1 LSAASQETAGRRLFP
16 DQLVLSESFV
26 EDELALPSVLHIRK
40 PSAGK
45 QRQAG
50 VTTIDGEIKKRI
62 TRDFEASISG
72 GLSVLDQDDAPLL
85 AGFDNLELGVKYQFL
100 RDPVREAVGS
110 AALTWEVGGTGRA
123 ASGAESFDTLR
134 PAFLFAKGLGDLPDR
149 MALLKPL
156 ALGGLVGADIPLRSI
171 SKVTTVE
178 GGETVVR
185 RLRNAHVIH
194 WGLSSNIVCRILT
207 LSLRVP
213 VFLVCSTRS
222 FPLLSWTF
230 EPQSMGTRADE

>member
-1 LSAASQETAGRRLFP
+1 
-16 DQLVLSESFV
+16 
-26 EDELALPSVLHIRK
+26 
-40 PSAGK
+40 
-45 QRQAG
+45 

-110 AALTWEVGGTGRA
+110 AALTWKVGGTGRA

-171 SKVTTVE
+171 STVE
-178 GGETVVR
+178 SRSISAAKSSSIWCSIAVSTPTSLVAPSTSRTPTISRWVR
-185 RLRNAHVIH
+185 INTAAATCDLHLDAE
-194 WGLSSNIVCRILT
+194 SQLT
-207 LSLRVP
+207 QR
-213 VFLVCSTRS
+213 
-222 FPLLSWTF
+222 
-230 EPQSMGTRADE
+230 

>member
-16 DQLVLSESFV
+16 DQLILSESFV

-40 PSAGK
+40 PSTGK

-171 SKVTTVE
+171 STVE
-178 GGETVVR
+178 SRSISAAKSSSIWCSIAVSTPTSLVAPSTSRTPTISRWVR
-185 RLRNAHVIH
+185 INTAAATCDLHLDAE
-194 WGLSSNIVCRILT
+194 SQLT
-207 LSLRVP
+207 QR
-213 VFLVCSTRS
+213 
-222 FPLLSWTF
+222 
-230 EPQSMGTRADE
+230 